1 MFYFNILFNQ
11 IQYWLIEI
19 CSRPKSLWKIGTPR
33 GPISFSRGFFWQ
45 TLTPWLP
52 PTMSRLFWTPS
63 KLAKLFFLNI
73 YFWLDYALCIFF
85 IAHMY
90 VIYLSYPIQ
99 GEKEE
104 VLRRGRPS
112 VWAKGFIGLRESI
125 LPGGPAKRPGL
136 MFFIFFFVF
145 CDCVCNS
152 LKWNTNSRHPR
163 LAATGTLQN
172 TPKKRLT
179 TCSSCQT
186 VTSTWQSQSM
196 MG

>member
-1 MFYFNILFNQ
+1 M
-11 IQYWLIEI
+11 
-19 CSRPKSLWKIGTPR
+19 CSRPKSLWKIGTPH

-112 VWAKGFIGLRESI
+112 VWTEGFIGLRESI
-125 LPGGPAKRPGL
+125 LPRGPAKRPGL
-136 MFFIFFFVF
+136 LFFIFKFFCILWLVLYF
-145 CDCVCNS
+145 SNEI
-152 LKWNTNSRHPR
+152 LT
-163 LAATGTLQN
+163 AGTPGLLLQELC
-172 TPKKRLT
+172 RILRR
-179 TCSSCQT
+179 SD
-186 VTSTWQSQSM
+186 
-196 MG
+196 